1 MHART
6 CITSTIN
13 NSTQNINLQCVSW
26 SLHGWTIRS
35 KSPDYYKESVE
46 ANNIHLPLLS
56 CSWWGLKFLDPLIV
70 MALLLILLPL
80 HRIICISCDLH
91 HMIHTIRSCDPQ
103 SCSMTQMHIIS
114 LVFYTIG
121 HPKWEYSFPSS
132 PSLVGQQ
139 RVDYARLSSAYIMSD
154 HPHWWSLYCHYFFNY
169 VKTVIIS
176 CLATRNIF
184 SVLQSYYP

>member
-13 NSTQNINLQCVSW
+13 NNTQNINLQCVSW
-26 SLHGWTIRS
+26 SLHGWTICS
-35 KSPDYYKESVE
+35 KSPDYYKVSIE
-46 ANNIHLPLLS
+46 ANNTHLPLLS

-80 HRIICISCDLH
+80 HHIICVSCNLH
-91 HMIHTIRSCDPQ
+91 HMIRTIRSCDPQ
-103 SCSMTQMHIIS
+103 SWSITQMHIIS

-121 HPKWEYSFPSS
+121 HPKWEYNFPSS

-139 RVDYARLSSAYIMSD
+139 RVDYATILCLHHVWSSTLMIIILS
-154 HPHWWSLYCHYFFNY
+154 LF
-169 VKTVIIS
+169 
-176 CLATRNIF
+176 L
-184 SVLQSYYP
+184 